1 MICSSTDVVRIS
13 VLVSSELK
21 RGSATPLTTTSSSRA
36 GSAAANDELNS
47 GSVKALQAI
56 TVANALEEGARVFIK
71 DLTSEVLDSC
81 CITQA
86 CAVNSA
92 RFVFVYSS
100 LVFMGESYN
109 RAPLLQC
116 PA

>member
-1 MICSSTDVVRIS
+1 M
-13 VLVSSELK
+13 
-21 RGSATPLTTTSSSRA
+21 RGSATPLTTTSSSRV
-36 GSAAANDELNS
+36 GSAAESDALSS
-47 GSVKALQAI
+47 GSVKALKAI
-56 TVANALEEGARVFIK
+56 IFANALEESARVLIK
-71 DLTSEVLDSC
+71 GLTAEGLDSL

-100 LVFMGESYN
+100 LVFMGESYS

>member
-21 RGSATPLTTTSSSRA
+21 RGSATPLTTTSSSPFGA
-36 GSAAANDELNS
+36 AAANDELNS
-47 GSVKALQAI
+47 GSVKALKAI
-56 TVANALEEGARVFIK
+56 TVANALEEGARVLIK
-71 DLTSEVLDSC
+71 DLTSEVLDSRY
-81 CITQA
+81 ITQA

-100 LVFMGESYN
+100 LVFMGESYS

>member
-13 VLVSSELK
+13 VLVSSELR

-36 GSAAANDELNS
+36 ESAAANDELNS
-47 GSVKALQAI
+47 GSVQALQAI
-56 TVANALEEGARVFIK
+56 TVAKALEEGARVLIK
-71 DLTSEVLDSC
+71 DLTSEAFDSR